1 MPYKLYNDDC
11 FNIMQK
17 LVDDNVEVDMIL
29 TDLPYGT
36 VKGLDIDGWTETS
49 TEWDNRLD
57 TEKIFSYSEKLLKEK
72 CPMVLFSQEPYTSY
86 LRQYNYTNMFFTYP
100 LYWIKN
106 HFANPLLCKKAPVNY
121 VEDLSVFR
129 KKYDS
134 NGTNPLRNYAQDLL
148 KYISKSSK
156 DIERDLGSRK
166 AEHFF
171 YSNNSMQFSLCSKN
185 TYNEL
190 TELYNLK
197 EWENYKPYSELLEIS
212 NSVSPTFNL
221 RNNKFLPNI
230 LEYSKPTSRFH
241 PTEKPVDLLI
251 ELINTYTNENDT
263 VLDFTMGS
271 GSTGVACMNTNRKF
285 IGIEIDTQYYK
296 IANDRI
302 NKANEQNKLL

>member
-1 MPYKLYNDDC
+1 
-11 FNIMQK
+11 
-17 LVDDNVEVDMIL
+17 
-29 TDLPYGT
+29 
-36 VKGLDIDGWTETS
+36 
-49 TEWDNRLD
+49 
-57 TEKIFSYSEKLLKEK
+57 
-72 CPMVLFSQEPYTSY
+72 
-86 LRQYNYTNMFFTYP
+86 
-100 LYWIKN
+100 
-106 HFANPLLCKKAPVNY
+106 
-121 VEDLSVFR
+121 
-129 KKYDS
+129 
-134 NGTNPLRNYAQDLL
+134 
-148 KYISKSSK
+148 
-156 DIERDLGSRK
+156 
-166 AEHFF
+166 
-171 YSNNSMQFSLCSKN
+171 MQFSLCSKN

-241 PTEKPVDLLI
+241 PTEKPVDLLM

-271 GSTGVACMNTNRKF
+271 GSTGVACMNTNRNF
-285 IGIEIDTQYYK
+285 IGIEIDTPYYK